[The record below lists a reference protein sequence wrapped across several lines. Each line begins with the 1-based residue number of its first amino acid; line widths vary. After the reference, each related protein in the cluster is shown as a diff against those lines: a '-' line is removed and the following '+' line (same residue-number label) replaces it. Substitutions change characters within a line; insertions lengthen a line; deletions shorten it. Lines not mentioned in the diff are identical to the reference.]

1 MRAEAS
7 SETYNRVLFLIG
19 KHGVGKSTVGREFEK
34 QGWRHMSMGEIGR
47 IVRRGQVPRGYLTSF
62 LARMA
67 AHRPNNPIAGDLLQE
82 TVAQIRAFQ
91 AEGPLVVDGFPATP
105 AHIHALPEFS
115 SAEGHPLYLVY
126 LSCDED
132 ERRRRLYHRAE
143 TTRRKWD
150 FDTVGS
156 ERDSM
161 LEKVFNEAH
170 ERGMAVLRIGSDGT
184 AASTVRRIMSN
195 VEGLDEVEREF
206 RDFDF

>member
-1 MRAEAS
+1 MGAEAP
-7 SETYNRVLFLIG
+7 SESHNRVLFLIG

-47 IVRRGQVPRGYLTSF
+47 IVRRGQVPRGYSASF

-67 AHRPNNPIAGDLLQE
+67 AHRPNSPISGELLQE

-91 AEGPLVVDGFPATP
+91 ADGHLVVDGFPATP
-105 AHIHALPEFS
+105 AHIHSLPKFS

-150 FDTVGS
+150 FDAVGS
-156 ERDSM
+156 ERDSA
-161 LEKVFNEAH
+161 LDKVFNEAH
-170 ERGMAVLRIGSDGT
+170 ECGMAVLRIGSDGT
-184 AASTVRRIMSN
+184 AATTVRRIMN
-195 VEGLDEVEREF
+195 IIEGLDEAEKEF
-206 RDFDF
+206 EDFDF